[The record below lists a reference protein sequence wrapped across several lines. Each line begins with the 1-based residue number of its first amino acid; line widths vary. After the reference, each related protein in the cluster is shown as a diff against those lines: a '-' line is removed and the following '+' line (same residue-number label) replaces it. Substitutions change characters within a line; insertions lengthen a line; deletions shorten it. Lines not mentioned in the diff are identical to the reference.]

1 MGAILF
7 FDNSLGLVAL
17 TVAGYVAGEWIYLRT
32 GRIPALQPVLVPI
45 ALMAAFIRFNGI
57 AYERYFELTT
67 PLHFLLGTAIVALA
81 VPLYENLQRA
91 RSALFPVFGTL
102 VAGGVL
108 VTGSALALGALF
120 RLDRLMEISLT
131 TKSVTVPIALAIAQ
145 KIGGTIPL
153 TVVSVFTTGVAGIIA
168 TPTLLRI
175 AGIRDPRVSGFTLG
189 LTSHAFG
196 IVRSLEFG
204 SEAVAFA
211 TLGMT
216 LMGCASAVVVPVIF
230 RLL

>member
-1 MGAILF
+1 M
-7 FDNSLGLVAL
+7 NTSLGLIAL
-17 TVAGYVAGEWIYLRT
+17 TIAGYAAGEWIYVRT
-32 GRIPALQPVLVPI
+32 GRITVLHPVLFPI
-45 ALMAAFIRFNGI
+45 ALMALWIKLNGI
-57 AYERYFELTT
+57 PFERYFELTT

-81 VPLYENLQRA
+81 VPLYENLRQA

-102 VAGGVL
+102 LAGGLL

-153 TVVSVFTTGVAGIIA
+153 TVASVFTTGLTGIIA
-168 TPTLLRI
+168 TPALLRI
-175 AGIRDPRVSGFTLG
+175 AGVSDPRVCGFTLG

-216 LMGCASAVVVPVIF
+216 LMGCGSAVVVPVIF
-230 RLL
+230 RML

>member
-1 MGAILF
+1 MI
-7 FDNSLGLVAL
+7 AL

-45 ALMAAFIRFNGI
+45 AIMAVFIKLQGI
-57 AYERYFELTT
+57 SYERYFELTT

-91 RSALFPVFGTL
+91 RNALLPVFAT
-102 VAGGVL
+102 VIAGGLL

-145 KIGGTIPL
+145 KIGGTVPL
-153 TVVSVFTTGVAGIIA
+153 TVVSVFATGVAGIIA
-168 TPTLLRI
+168 TPALLRA
-175 AGIRDPRVSGFTLG
+175 AGVRDPRVSGFTLG

-196 IVRSLEFG
+196 IVRSLELG

-216 LMGCASAVVVPVIF
+216 LMGCGSAVVVPVIF

>member
-1 MGAILF
+1 MFL
-7 FDNSLGLVAL
+7 NTSLGLIAL
-17 TVAGYVAGEWIYLRT
+17 TIGGYAAGEWIYERT
-32 GRIPALQPVLVPI
+32 GRIPVLQPVLLPI
-45 ALMAAFIRFNGI
+45 VLMAAWIKINGI
-57 AYERYFELTT
+57 PFERYFELTT

-91 RSALFPVFGTL
+91 RSALLPVFGTL
-102 VAGGVL
+102 IAGGVL

-131 TKSVTVPIALAIAQ
+131 TKSVTVPIGLAIAQ

-153 TVVSVFTTGVAGIIA
+153 TVISVFTTGTIGIVA
-168 TPTLLRI
+168 TPTLLRL
-175 AGIRDPRVSGFTLG
+175 AGVRDPRVCGFTLG

-216 LMGCASAVVVPVIF
+216 LMGCGSAIVVPVIF
-230 RLL
+230 RWL

>member
-1 MGAILF
+1 MFL
-7 FDNSLGLVAL
+7 NSTLGLIAL
-17 TVAGYVAGEWIYLRT
+17 TVGGYAAGEWIYERS
-32 GRIPALQPVLVPI
+32 GRLPVLQPVLLPI
-45 ALMAAFIRFNGI
+45 VLLAVWLRLNGI

-91 RSALFPVFGTL
+91 RSALLPVFGTL
-102 VAGGVL
+102 IAGGIL

-120 RLDRLMEISLT
+120 RLDSLMEISLT

-153 TVVSVFTTGVAGIIA
+153 TVIGVFTTGLTGIIA
-168 TPTLLRI
+168 TPALLRL
-175 AGIRDPRVSGFTLG
+175 AGVRDPRVCGFTLG

-196 IVRSLEFG
+196 IVRALEFG

-216 LMGCASAVVVPVIF
+216 LMGCASAVVVPIVF
-230 RLL
+230 HWL